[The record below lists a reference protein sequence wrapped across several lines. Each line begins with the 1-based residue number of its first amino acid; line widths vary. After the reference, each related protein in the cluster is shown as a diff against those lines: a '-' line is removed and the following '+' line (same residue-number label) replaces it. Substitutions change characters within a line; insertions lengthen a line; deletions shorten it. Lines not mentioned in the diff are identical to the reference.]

1 MLTVSDIPLTT
12 QEFRL
17 LRELIYRQTGIALRE
32 GKNALLKTRLLKRLR
47 RYGCDSFSQYYD
59 LLQNQDVGGCELQ
72 EMINAVTTNKTY
84 FFREPHH
91 FKCLEKL
98 VLERAKRLAA
108 AGRQP
113 SLRFWSA
120 GCSSG
125 EEAYSIAITLA
136 DALVPLSRWDVKVLA
151 TDIDTQMLERG
162 REAVY
167 SGESVAELP
176 HHLLERHF
184 LRGQGRYADCVRVKP
199 ELRSL
204 VSFGRINL
212 AEEPWP
218 LRGRFD
224 AIFCRNVII
233 YFDRPTQQTVLQRL
247 ARCLNAEGILFS
259 GHSENLFW
267 LSELFQS
274 VGNTAYQVRTTSVT
288 QPCLRA

>member
-17 LRELIYRQTGIALRE
+17 LRELVYRQTGISLRE
-32 GKNALLKTRLLKRLR
+32 SKLALLKARLLKRLR
-47 RYGCDSFSQYYD
+47 HYGCDSFSQYYE
-59 LLQNQDVGGCELQ
+59 LLQTQDRSGLELQ

-91 FKCLEKL
+91 FQCLEKM

-125 EEAYSIAITLA
+125 EEAYSIAITIA
-136 DALVPLSRWDVKVLA
+136 DALIPLSRWDAKVLA
-151 TDIDTQMLERG
+151 TDIDTEMLERG
-162 REAVY
+162 RLAIYPRE
-167 SGESVAELP
+167 GTAELP
-176 HHLLERHF
+176 RRLLERYF
-184 LRGQGRYADCVRVKP
+184 LRGRGRYADYIRVKP
-199 ELRSL
+199 ELRNL

-233 YFDRPTQQTVLQRL
+233 YFDRQTQQAVLQRL
-247 ARCLNAEGILFS
+247 ARCLKAGGILFS

-267 LSELFQS
+267 LGELFQS
-274 VGNTAYQVRTTSVT
+274 VGNTAYQVRNTS
-288 QPCLRA
+288 AA